1 MNRETVQHLH
11 RTPPATHDEISRRAH
26 EIFEARGRHHG
37 HDVDDWLQAERELD
51 RSANEPERVELTDEA
66 SAPAFC
72 PYLSVRNVIEFADW
86 QLGPFESFEDRWAD
100 VRFKAQSKAF
110 LAKFVDNAGK
120 PIERPSLLCRR
131 SGQIDGQLPSPEE
144 IEALE
149 AAIAFAFLDEN
160 PRRTPETARQ
170 AWNVLTADN
179 AEPFFWPIDV
189 EAGYV
194 TVTTGLMVR
203 TLGGG
208 YQIDDAEL
216 AIRPPLDLHL
226 PLGSQ
231 TADSMCLDAIYTTVL
246 SSLRTP
252 GAKPTA
258 DRIKT
263 AIGWLA
269 KAWRNTATVHFPERV
284 VFLKTAFEAMTGTS
298 KSHYKRADAPAAVR
312 SGPDTSPTDSER
324 LVWSPAERA
333 IHAWTFMKG
342 GRPQTVQVTG
352 LEHWFMSFADA
363 RNTIIHQGVVPS
375 LAYTNPANAEYE
387 GPFVFTAEFLLRAAI
402 KVRSPNLAIRICG
415 DRPPGGPSR
424 PHIKSWKPGNA
435 RGGPRHW
442 AMHRTLHLSERLHR
456 HGGQM

>member
-1 MNRETVQHLH
+1 MHDR
-11 RTPPATHDEISRRAH
+11 PALHDEISRRAY
-26 EIFEARGRHHG
+26 EIFEACGRQHG
-37 HDVDDWLQAERELD
+37 QDVDDWLQAERELD
-51 RSANEPERVELTDEA
+51 VTRATTRKEVNSPMRHPHLG
-66 SAPAFC
+66 FC
-72 PYLSVRNVIEFADW
+72 PYLAVRKVFEFADW
-86 QLGPFESFEDRWAD
+86 QLGPFESFEGRWVD
-100 VRFKAQSKAF
+100 VKFKAQSKAF

-120 PIERPSLLCRR
+120 QIEHPSLLCRR

-149 AAIAFAFLDEN
+149 AAITFAFLDEN
-160 PRRTPETARQ
+160 PRRTPDSARRG
-170 AWNVLTADN
+170 WNVLTADN

-208 YQIDDAEL
+208 YQISDAEL
-216 AIRPPLDLHL
+216 VIRPPLDLHL

-231 TADSMCLDAIYTTVL
+231 PADSMCLDAIYTKVL

-252 GAKPTA
+252 GANPTA

-298 KSHYKRADAPAAVR
+298 KSLVSAQRLRQLFEGV
-312 SGPDTSPTDSER
+312 PDTSPADSER

-333 IHAWTFMKG
+333 IHPWAFMKG

-375 LAYTNPANAEYE
+375 LAYTNSANADYE

-402 KVRSPNLAIRICG
+402 KVSLAQFGYPDLWRSPSWRAVKAAYQEVEARE
-415 DRPPGGPSR
+415 RPMRPS
-424 PHIKSWKPGNA
+424 
-435 RGGPRHW
+435 
-442 AMHRTLHLSERLHR
+442 
-456 HGGQM
+456 

>member
-1 MNRETVQHLH
+1 MMAHPHL
-11 RTPPATHDEISRRAH
+11 
-26 EIFEARGRHHG
+26 
-37 HDVDDWLQAERELD
+37 
-51 RSANEPERVELTDEA
+51 
-66 SAPAFC
+66 AFC
-72 PYLSVRNVIEFADW
+72 PYLSVRKVVEFADW
-86 QLGPFESFEDRWAD
+86 QIGPFEAFDDRWAD
-100 VRFKAQSKAF
+100 VKFKAQSKAF
-110 LAKFVDNAGK
+110 LAKFVDNDGE
-120 PIERPSLLCRR
+120 PIEHPSLLCRR
-131 SGQIDGQLPSPEE
+131 GGKIDGQLPSREE

-170 AWNVLTADN
+170 AWNVITADN

-208 YQIDDAEL
+208 YQIADAEL

-226 PLGSQ
+226 PLGSH
-231 TADSMCLDAIYTTVL
+231 TADSVCLDAIYTTVL

-252 GAKPTA
+252 GAKPAA

-263 AIGWLA
+263 AIGWFA

-298 KSHYKRADAPAAVR
+298 KSHVSAQMLRQLFEAV
-312 SGPDTSPTDSER
+312 PDTSPTDSER

-342 GRPQTVQVTG
+342 GKPQTVHVTG

-375 LAYTNPANAEYE
+375 LAYTNPSNAEYE
-387 GPFVFTAEFLLRAAI
+387 GPLVFTAEFLLRAAV
-402 KVRSPNLAIRICG
+402 KVSLAEFGYPDLWRSA
-415 DRPPGGPSR
+415 
-424 PHIKSWKPGNA
+424 SWRAVKAAYQEPEA
-435 RGGPRHW
+435 R
-442 AMHRTLHLSERLHR
+442 ERS
-456 HGGQM
+456 GASSD